1 MKLSKV
7 ITSFPF
13 GGKAWLGA
21 FFLLI
26 SPFSLLHSQSIESWL
41 QGYQKV
47 LVIGAHPDDPESMCA
62 GTALKLK
69 NAGAE
74 VVMVY
79 FTSGE
84 GGITG
89 ATEQEARDIRRAE
102 ALQACQ
108 VLGMRAVFMTQVDGR
123 SEINQARYDE
133 MKALIE
139 AEQPDL
145 VLTHWPIDSH
155 RDHRNCAILVYDAWR
170 RTGHSFDL
178 YYGEVMT
185 GLQTQTFSPT
195 HWVDI
200 TETRDQKIK
209 AYLCHVSQGTDDSV
223 KKYHDTMEAMRGLEC
238 QGQWG
243 EAFVKQLWKDPK

>member
-1 MKLSKV
+1 MTLSK
-7 ITSFPF
+7 IFTSFPSRE
-13 GGKAWLGA
+13 GLGMGLLS
-21 FFLLI
+21 FICFLLAV
-26 SPFSLLHSQSIESWL
+26 PCFASQPLERWL

-139 AEQPDL
+139 AHGGKNSGSVSGKTTYLLAGEKSGPEKMKKAQTL
-145 VLTHWPIDSH
+145 GVKVISEE
-155 RDHRNCAILVYDAWR
+155 
-170 RTGHSFDL
+170 DL
-178 YYGEVMT
+178 YRM
-185 GLQTQTFSPT
+185 
-195 HWVDI
+195 
-200 TETRDQKIK
+200 
-209 AYLCHVSQGTDDSV
+209 
-223 KKYHDTMEAMRGLEC
+223 LE
-238 QGQWG
+238 
-243 EAFVKQLWKDPK
+243 E